1 MAMTSM
7 FLSKVCIPEPSTLKV
22 WSSWA
27 RPRQGLRGREGN
39 GCVHLTCV
47 RGLERDHLAPFLFLV
62 VLGLCCRARTLFSCS
77 ARRLLVEAHE
87 RPLLSFCCAVGSAVM
102 ALGLSGCPA
111 AYGISVPQ
119 PGIKPPSPA
128 LKGRFMTTGPPGRF
142 PFTLLT

>member
-87 RPLLSFCCAVGSAVM
+87 RPLLSFCCACPQRYNFKSQKSVLLNVKSFVLHYPKTG
-102 ALGLSGCPA
+102 GLRKLC
-111 AYGISVPQ
+111 
-119 PGIKPPSPA
+119 
-128 LKGRFMTTGPPGRF
+128 
-142 PFTLLT
+142 